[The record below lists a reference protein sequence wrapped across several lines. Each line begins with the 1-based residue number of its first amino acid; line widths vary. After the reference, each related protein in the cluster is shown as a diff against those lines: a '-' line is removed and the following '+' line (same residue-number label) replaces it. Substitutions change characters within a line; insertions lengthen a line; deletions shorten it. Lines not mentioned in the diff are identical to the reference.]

1 MAVKVLTN
9 EEALSGGVDV
19 WVLPTATFS
28 EWTKKLDWP
37 LNLQISKA
45 ANYLGKKISPELM
58 AIVQQNEIKIDVT
71 EPEKKNLIIACEGL
85 IPANRVVVVPGD
97 TWEAWS
103 KAAVKMWQDLNQPSA
118 RFFLP
123 VFAKWDKVKSSW
135 PSHAQLDTVQ
145 IVEAEG

>member
-1 MAVKVLTN
+1 MGLKVLN
-9 EEALSGGVDV
+9 QDQALSTGCDL
-19 WVLPTATFS
+19 WVLPSTAFS

-45 ANYLGKKISPELM
+45 SHHSTRKPAPEL
-58 AIVQQNEIKIDVT
+58 ASILQQNDLKFDVL
-71 EPEKKNLIIACEGL
+71 EPEKTNLIIASKGL
-85 IPANRVVVVPGD
+85 IPAKSVVIVPGD

-103 KAAVKMWQDLNQPSA
+103 KAAVKVWQNLEEPSA

-123 VFAKWDKVKSSW
+123 AFAKWHKVKNSW
-135 PSHAQLDTVQ
+135 PSSANLESVE